1 MKELKLI
8 TETSSVIE
16 LWESKSKTPYM
27 IGIFASAETK
37 NANGRVYDKSVLE
50 REVERFI
57 REKVNTKSAWG
68 ELGHPDCLCGDTEI
82 LTDNGWKRIDSISEN
97 EIVATLNTDTNEI
110 EYHKIDE
117 YINEPYKGEMYHIKG
132 RQIDMLFTPRHR
144 HLLYDKYHKPYYIRS
159 QDINYNTRKIDKSYI
174 PKIGN
179 WIGNDNDTIFLNGTE
194 RNPHSS
200 VDYTDE
206 IEIDLSVFMSFLGIY
221 LAEGHVDKR
230 SNRIFITQ
238 NEGKS
243 ADVIRDLLS
252 RFPEEMTW
260 EEYKRNDKSILFYLS
275 DERLWNVVS
284 KLGNCYEKHIPNEYK
299 QYDSCYLEL
308 LLFWF
313 GVGDGRGFMSYE
325 KYNKKNVFSVSEQ
338 LIDDLSEIAFKCGIS
353 TRKKKIVC
361 DVDYKFADR
370 IIKAE
375 NKQPLYQLELLSTNG
390 IYLDRRFIDIDK
402 VNFDGNVYCIK
413 VRNQNFYIRNNNS
426 VAFWTGNSSDINL
439 DNIAMIIESLE
450 WKGNDVYGKAKIL
463 DTPKGQILKT
473 LVKEGNIGVSTRGLG
488 TVNESGRVNDDY
500 TLITI
505 DAVSD
510 ASNPGSRFVNGILEG
525 KTFTLPE
532 KDLSIDEARER
543 LLQYQ
548 KNLIDKIVKS
558 I

>member
-68 ELGHPDCLCGDTEI
+68 ELGHPDT
-82 LTDNGWKRIDSISEN
+82 
-97 EIVATLNTDTNEI
+97 
-110 EYHKIDE
+110 
-117 YINEPYKGEMYHIKG
+117 
-132 RQIDMLFTPRHR
+132 
-144 HLLYDKYHKPYYIRS
+144 
-159 QDINYNTRKIDKSYI
+159 
-174 PKIGN
+174 
-179 WIGNDNDTIFLNGTE
+179 
-194 RNPHSS
+194 
-200 VDYTDE
+200 
-206 IEIDLSVFMSFLGIY
+206 
-221 LAEGHVDKR
+221 
-230 SNRIFITQ
+230 
-238 NEGKS
+238 
-243 ADVIRDLLS
+243 
-252 RFPEEMTW
+252 
-260 EEYKRNDKSILFYLS
+260 
-275 DERLWNVVS
+275 
-284 KLGNCYEKHIPNEYK
+284 
-299 QYDSCYLEL
+299 
-308 LLFWF
+308 
-313 GVGDGRGFMSYE
+313 
-325 KYNKKNVFSVSEQ
+325 
-338 LIDDLSEIAFKCGIS
+338 
-353 TRKKKIVC
+353 
-361 DVDYKFADR
+361 
-370 IIKAE
+370 
-375 NKQPLYQLELLSTNG
+375 
-390 IYLDRRFIDIDK
+390 
-402 VNFDGNVYCIK
+402 
-413 VRNQNFYIRNNNS
+413 
-426 VAFWTGNSSDINL
+426 SDINL